1 MVTAINDDLFTPD
14 VINDPY
20 TYFGRLREEDPV
32 HWNEKYEAWIIT
44 RYDDVVWL
52 IRHHELFS
60 SRVIRDDPRPP
71 YPEVYES
78 DLELYDFVRN
88 HLGDQFGQ
96 HDRPRHLEMRSLVHG
111 YFTPKAIEEWRTLVQ
126 STISDLLDAVEDKG
140 RMDVMWDLATPLP
153 VLIIARIMGVPRK
166 DRPHIRDLAQKILS
180 IGRGEADR
188 IRRVTDGMKGMIE
201 YLSPLIEE
209 RIANPQDD
217 IISVLA
223 NAEKRGVLT
232 RDEVLSNIELILLAG
247 HETTINLI
255 CNGTL
260 AFLRHPDQ
268 WALLKQDP
276 SGRTM
281 RATEECL
288 RYDPLVKSVQ
298 RLALE
303 DVEMRG
309 KSIRKDHRVR
319 WFISSAN
326 RDPEVFPEPDTFDI
340 DRHPNRH
347 LTFGS
352 GIHHC
357 LGANL
362 ARMEG
367 QETFKALA
375 ERFPSLRLETEELE
389 YQESISLRSL
399 KSLPV
404 SWN

>member
-166 DRPHIRDLAQKILS
+166 DRPPHP
-180 IGRGEADR
+180 G
-188 IRRVTDGMKGMIE
+188 
-201 YLSPLIEE
+201 P
-209 RIANPQDD
+209 
-217 IISVLA
+217 
-223 NAEKRGVLT
+223 
-232 RDEVLSNIELILLAG
+232 
-247 HETTINLI
+247 
-255 CNGTL
+255 GT
-260 AFLRHPDQ
+260 
-268 WALLKQDP
+268 
-276 SGRTM
+276 
-281 RATEECL
+281 
-288 RYDPLVKSVQ
+288 
-298 RLALE
+298 
-303 DVEMRG
+303 
-309 KSIRKDHRVR
+309 KD
-319 WFISSAN
+319 
-326 RDPEVFPEPDTFDI
+326 T
-340 DRHPNRH
+340 
-347 LTFGS
+347 
-352 GIHHC
+352 
-357 LGANL
+357 
-362 ARMEG
+362 
-367 QETFKALA
+367 
-375 ERFPSLRLETEELE
+375 
-389 YQESISLRSL
+389 
-399 KSLPV
+399 
-404 SWN
+404 